1 MTATSL
7 KPFGL
12 SLSKPCLSPGP
23 QERTALRQAQG
34 ERWWIAFLVVLFLLV
49 PGPAAAA
56 PTFPPLSGR
65 VVDQANLLSPQ
76 QEAELTQKLET
87 LQRAS
92 SRQLVVATVT
102 SLQDV
107 PIEDYGYQLGRA
119 WRIGQQ
125 GANNGVILLVA
136 PNEKRVRIEVGYG
149 LEPIMTDALSNQIIQ
164 QQILPRFR
172 ANDFAGGIIAGSDA
186 IIAQLQA
193 PLEAAEQNAAAAER
207 AQADSGRGRNG
218 RHSNSS
224 PLPLIF
230 WLGVTIFI
238 IYGLTRS
245 GLRGRS
251 YRRRRRG
258 WGGPIV
264 IWGPGWGGGHR
275 DDWGSGGGWGG
286 GGSSWGG
293 GDGGGSSWG
302 GGGGGGFSGGGG
314 SFGGGGASGGW

>member
-1 MTATSL
+1 MTHA
-7 KPFGL
+7 L
-12 SLSKPCLSPGP
+12 SRRFVRAGG
-23 QERTALRQAQG
+23 ALA
-34 ERWWIAFLVVLFLLV
+34 ALLFLVM
-49 PGPAAAA
+49 AAGAA
-56 PTFPPLSGR
+56 MAALSFPPLSGR
-65 VVDQANLLSPQ
+65 VVDQANLLNPQ
-76 QEAELTQKLET
+76 QEAVLTQKLET

-119 WRIGQQ
+119 WGIGQR

-164 QQILPRFR
+164 QQILPHFR
-172 ANDFAGGIIAGSDA
+172 NNSDYAGGIIAGSDA

-193 PLEAAEQNAAAAER
+193 PLEQAEQAAAAAER
-207 AQADSGRGRNG
+207 ARSESGGGRGG
-218 RHSNSS
+218 RHRDSS
-224 PLPLIF
+224 PWPMFVWAGIMF
-230 WLGVTIFI
+230 FIILGVA
-238 IYGLTRS
+238 RS
-245 GLRGRS
+245 GIRGRTW
-251 YRRRRRG
+251 RRRGRG

-286 GGSSWGG
+286 GSWGG
-293 GDGGGSSWG
+293 GGGSSW

>member
-1 MTATSL
+1 MA
-7 KPFGL
+7 L
-12 SLSKPCLSPGP
+12 SRPVA
-23 QERTALRQAQG
+23 RTLGVLAALVA
-34 ERWWIAFLVVLFLLV
+34 LLLV
-49 PGPAAAA
+49 ASPVAAA

-65 VVDQANLLSPQ
+65 VVDQANLLSPA
-76 QEAELTQKLET
+76 QEAELTQKLEA

-92 SRQLVVATVT
+92 SRQLVVATVS

-149 LEPIMTDALSNQIIQ
+149 LEPILPDALASRIIE
-164 QQILPRFR
+164 QQIVPRFR
-172 ANDFAGGIIAGSDA
+172 ANDYAGGIIAGSDA

-193 PLEAAEQNAAAAER
+193 PLETAERTAAAAER
-207 AQADSGRGRNG
+207 TRTEQGGARSN
-218 RHSNSS
+218 RHRSSS
-224 PLPLIF
+224 PWPLIF
-230 WLGVTIFI
+230 WIGVTLIIIF
-238 IYGLTRS
+238 GLTRS
-245 GLRGRS
+245 GMRGKNW
-251 YRRRRRG
+251 RRRRRG

-275 DDWGSGGGWGG
+275 DDWGGGGGWGG
-286 GGSSWGG
+286 GSWGG
-293 GDGGGSSWG
+293 GGGSSWG